1 MGNGYLIWE
10 RTSNKQTM
18 TTTQPMD
25 LYPELALNKLF
36 KKLDQLES
44 DCACAESAA
53 YPLTKTK

>member
-1 MGNGYLIWE
+1 
-10 RTSNKQTM
+10 M
-18 TTTQPMD
+18 TVTQSMD

-44 DCACAESAA
+44 DCACAESAE